1 MQNLYPPPPP
11 SLIPSKP
18 FDQPRRVFGE
28 ATGESGGGRRTASL
42 SWTRRRRAGYA
53 ARGSTAPQTGPPAPE
68 TGAPSSR
75 ADAHPDFGRSSA
87 FLARAASVDSSGSG
101 KPERGVSPRG
111 PSHAR
116 TRQSLTLQSRLTPT
130 RPIARP
136 ERGPSRPENPQRI
149 SPHLPSWRDRPIV
162 AESSCAATRRRHFP
176 RNLIFRNL
184 RKNPVN
190 LSIFIEFYG
199 NSIFLNEATG
209 SAIIP
214 ESPESAR
221 TATAG
226 KCGSISNG
234 MQRISSRCRKGAMS
248 AQPQM
253 RGNAPR
259 REPLIGAVEKP
270 LLGGIA
276 FTPLTRGGKGGCFSS
291 REGRRLSP
299 LVAD

>member
-87 FLARAASVDSSGSG
+87 FLARAASVDSSRSG

-136 ERGPSRPENPQRI
+136 EHGPSRPENPQR
-149 SPHLPSWRDRPIV
+149 
-162 AESSCAATRRRHFP
+162 AALHFP
-176 RNLIFRNL
+176 AFAVMAGPADRGRILL
-184 RKNPVN
+184 RRDPSASFPKKFNFQKFTEKPRQ
-190 LSIFIEFYG
+190 FIEFYG
-199 NSIFLNEATG
+199 NSIFLSEATG
-209 SAIIP
+209 SAIIR
-214 ESPESAR
+214 AR
-221 TATAG
+221 APGDATAIAG
-226 KCGSISNG
+226 KCGSISNET
-234 MQRISSRCRKGAMS
+234 QRISPGPRKGAMS

-259 REPLIGAVEKP
+259 RKP
-270 LLGGIA
+270 
-276 FTPLTRGGKGGCFSS
+276 PNPPPRGC
-291 REGRRLSP
+291 
-299 LVAD
+299 